1 MDIVAGGSEGEIDR
15 DDAAGGKKAAE
26 LFEKGILDNLPA
38 GKFSTLQVIHKY
50 LFEDIYDFAGELRTV
65 NIAKGNFRFAP
76 LMYLQ
81 AALENIDKMPQS
93 NFDEIVEKY
102 VEMNIAHPFR
112 EGNGRS
118 TRIWLD
124 HILKNEIGKVVD
136 WSKVDKEDYLLAM
149 ERSPIKD
156 IEIKHLLKA
165 ALTDEVDSRDVCL
178 AKVVEVGGEGS
189 SAFFLQHS
197 AQSDLCLSCMK
208 HLLPVNLFARLVD
221 LDGVFLLVFLNES
234 LCLLVR
240 NLLPVFH

>member
-1 MDIVAGGSEGEIDR
+1 MAQVNKLGLTSSADHACEEERISK
-15 DDAAGGKKAAE
+15 KKAAQ
-26 LFEKGILDNLPA
+26 LFDWKLLDTFDVGTFVGLA
-38 GKFSTLQVIHKY
+38 AIHKY

-81 AALENIDKMPQS
+81 AALDNIDKMPQS
-93 NFDEIVEKY
+93 NFDEIIEKY

-124 HILKNEIGKVVD
+124 HILKNEISKVVD

-156 IEIKHLLKA
+156 IEIKVLLKG
-165 ALTDEVDSRDVCL
+165 ALTNKINSREVYMKGIDHSYYY
-178 AKVVEVGGEGS
+178 EGYTS
-189 SAFFLQHS
+189 FKTEEL
-197 AQSDLCLSCMK
+197 
-208 HLLPVNLFARLVD
+208 
-221 LDGVFLLVFLNES
+221 
-234 LCLLVR
+234 
-240 NLLPVFH
+240 